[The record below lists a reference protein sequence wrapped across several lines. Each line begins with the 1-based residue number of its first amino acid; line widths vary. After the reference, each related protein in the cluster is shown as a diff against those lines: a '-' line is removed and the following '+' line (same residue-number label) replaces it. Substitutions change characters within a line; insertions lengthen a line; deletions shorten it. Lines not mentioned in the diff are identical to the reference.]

1 MKKIVKFLQISFF
14 FSFLFFLNSEKSYAA
29 CNFGNLKIGDDVSK
43 VEALYGMLAEG
54 TTDGK
59 IQVFPEDVCEGE
71 NLDDVIIE
79 IAIYNN
85 TISGF
90 IFETEIADFETPPDE
105 QNLYNY
111 VVANYGLIE
120 GSQNKNWTGSKT
132 WQQGNKEIYYM
143 KYDQFDILE
152 EILLITTVEYRDS
165 FVPSDDVGFEE
176 PGDES

>member
-1 MKKIVKFLQISFF
+1 MKKIVKFSQVSFF
-14 FSFLFFLNSEKSYAA
+14 LSILIFLNSETSYAA
-29 CNFGNLKIGDDVSK
+29 CNFGNLKIGDDVGK
-43 VEALYGMLAEG
+43 VEALYGILPEG

-90 IFETEIADFETPPDE
+90 IFETEIADFETPLDL

-111 VVANYGLIE
+111 VVANYGFIE
-120 GSQNKNWTGSKT
+120 GSERKNWTGSKT

-143 KYDQFDILE
+143 KYDQFGILE
-152 EILLITTVEYRDS
+152 ETLLITTAEYRDS

>member
-14 FSFLFFLNSEKSYAA
+14 LSFLFFLNSETSYAA

-43 VEALYGMLAEG
+43 VKALYGMLTEG

-90 IFETEIADFETPPDE
+90 IFETEIADFETPQDQ

-111 VVANYGLIE
+111 VVANYGFIE
-120 GSQNKNWTGSKT
+120 GSEKKNWTGYKT
-132 WQQGNKEIYYM
+132 WEQGINEIYYM
-143 KYDQFDILE
+143 KYDQFGILE
-152 EILLITTVEYRDS
+152 EILLITTAEYKDT

>member
-1 MKKIVKFLQISFF
+1 MKKIAKFLQVSFF
-14 FSFLFFLNSEKSYAA
+14 LSILIFLNSETSYAE
-29 CNFGNLKIGDDVSK
+29 CNFGNLKIGDDVGK
-43 VEALYGMLAEG
+43 VEALYGILPEG

-90 IFETEIADFETPPDE
+90 IFETEIADFETPLDQ

-111 VVANYGLIE
+111 VVANYGFIE
-120 GSQNKNWTGSKT
+120 GSERKNWTGSKT

-143 KYDQFDILE
+143 KYDQFGILE
-152 EILLITTVEYRDS
+152 EILLITTAEYKDT

>member
-1 MKKIVKFLQISFF
+1 MKKIAKFLQVSFF
-14 FSFLFFLNSEKSYAA
+14 LSILIFLNSETSYAE
-29 CNFGNLKIGDDVSK
+29 CNFGNLKIGDDVGK
-43 VEALYGMLAEG
+43 VEALYGILPEG

-90 IFETEIADFETPPDE
+90 IFETEIADFETPLDQ

-111 VVANYGLIE
+111 VVANYGFIE
-120 GSQNKNWTGSKT
+120 GSERKNWTGSKT

-143 KYDQFDILE
+143 KYDQFGILE
-152 EILLITTVEYRDS
+152 ETLLITTAEYRDS

>member
-1 MKKIVKFLQISFF
+1 MKKIAKFLQVSFF
-14 FSFLFFLNSEKSYAA
+14 LSILIFLNSETSYAA
-29 CNFGNLKIGDDVSK
+29 CNFGNLKIGDDVGK
-43 VEALYGMLAEG
+43 VEALYGILPEG

-90 IFETEIADFETPPDE
+90 IFETEIADFETPLDQ

-111 VVANYGLIE
+111 VVANYGFIE
-120 GSQNKNWTGSKT
+120 GSERKNWTGSKT
-132 WQQGNKEIYYM
+132 WAQGINEIYYM
-143 KYDQFDILE
+143 KYDQFGILE
-152 EILLITTVEYRDS
+152 ETLLITTAEYRDS

-176 PGDES
+176 PDDES